1 MPLLRNDTPVN
12 LANADGSTAIIWLGR
27 LFGIY
32 PVGPVVVFERA
43 FSGGWQGVR
52 GGFPMLHKIAL
63 LCAVSFSFALP
74 ALARGAGTEQF
85 ATEGDSNVAVF
96 TVKSIKETGVAR
108 PLDVA
113 VAWSGKANDS
123 HSAFGGSASTDVL
136 GLFSEQTHV
145 RLSQHSPEVLDQ

>member
-12 LANADGSTAIIWLGR
+12 RANADGSIVIIWLGR

-32 PVGPVVVFERA
+32 PVGPVVVFKRA

-74 ALARGAGTEQF
+74 ALARDADTEQI
-85 ATEGDSNVAVF
+85 ATDAGP
-96 TVKSIKETGVAR
+96 GV
-108 PLDVA
+108 
-113 VAWSGKANDS
+113 ANDS
-123 HSAFGGSASTDVL
+123 NSACGGSTTLLCRCADC
-136 GLFSEQTHV
+136 EQTHV
-145 RLSQHSPEVLDQ
+145 RLSRHSPEALDQ

>member
-12 LANADGSTAIIWLGR
+12 RANADGSIAIIWLGR

-32 PVGPVVVFERA
+32 PVGPVVVFKRA

-74 ALARGAGTEQF
+74 ALARDADTEQI
-85 ATEGDSNVAVF
+85 ATEDGSNVAVF
-96 TVKSIKETGVAR
+96 TVKSNEEPGVAS

-123 HSAFGGSASTDVL
+123 DGAFGGSASIEVH
-136 GLFSEQTHV
+136 GLFSEQTGV
-145 RLSQHSPEVLDQ
+145 RLSRHSPKALDQ